1 MIEVTKRVVTYER
14 VSSEDQRDRATI
26 QTQTEE
32 LARRLEFEP
41 DVHLVNRYVDDGVS
55 GTIPMGERPGGRR
68 LMADAAKGLFDE
80 VWVYRIDRLGRDDVD
95 PLVVWRQLERLGVIV
110 RSITE
115 GVSSPFEYHI
125 RVAMA
130 AEERRAFMQ
139 RSAAG
144 MERAVKEGR
153 FPGGIVPFGYAL
165 EGERHSARL
174 GLDSRVIW
182 AGLTAGDVV
191 VKIFNRSY
199 EGWSDVRIAAELD
212 ALQIPTSYSL
222 AGRAIRRKATQG
234 IWRPGRVA
242 QLLQNTT
249 YYGEYRYGKRPNR
262 AGRAII
268 PVTVP
273 ALVSR
278 ELWTAVQESR
288 RTRRRKPA
296 SECNV
301 YLFRSLMICTT
312 CGLKYTGSVHH
323 GDVWYRCNGQLVAR
337 GPHAGRCPGKSVKG
351 QALESIVK
359 ADIERWLLNPGDIIG
374 ELARG
379 YDNERD
385 ATAAAKEA
393 ERITLSRRLEEL
405 QTKRDRLLDLYL
417 DAQFER
423 GELGQRQ
430 QRLDKECAEIEGIL
444 DQMNAAVIPAPAP
457 MSDDLLRELR
467 GLVTAGL
474 SDAQWHEVVTLL
486 VSKIEIQTMPLEGGK
501 KAAKAIVHY
510 RFDWVV
516 SPSTGTGSSPSP
528 A

>member
-1 MIEVTKRVVTYER
+1 MTDMTNRVITYER
-14 VSSEDQRDRATI
+14 VSSEDQRERETI

-32 LARRLEFEP
+32 LARRLQLEP
-41 DVHLVNRYVDDGVS
+41 GVKLVDRYVDDGVS
-55 GTIPMGERPGGRR
+55 GTIPMGERPAGRR
-68 LMADAAKGLFDE
+68 LMADAATGRFDE

-95 PLVVWRQLERLGVIV
+95 PLIVWRELERLGVIV

-144 MERAVKEGR
+144 MERAVRAGR
-153 FPGGIVPFGYAL
+153 FPGGIIPFGYAL

-174 GLDSRVIW
+174 VLDPRVIW

-199 EGWSDVRIAAELD
+199 EGWSDVRIAAELNV
-212 ALQIPTSYSL
+212 LQVPTSYGL
-222 AGRAIRRKATQG
+222 AARAVRKKATQG

-262 AGRAII
+262 AGRPII
-268 PVTVP
+268 SVAVP

-278 ELWTAVQESR
+278 DLWAAVQQSR

-296 SECNV
+296 SECKV
-301 YLFRSLMICTT
+301 YLLRSLVKCAI
-312 CGLKYTGSVHH
+312 CGLNYTGSVHH

-337 GPHAGRCPGKSVKG
+337 GPHAGRCPSKSVKG
-351 QALESIVK
+351 QALESIIMD
-359 ADIERWLLNPGDIIG
+359 DIERWLLNPGDIID

-379 YDNERD
+379 YDQERN
-385 ATAAAKEA
+385 ATAAAEEA
-393 ERITLSRRLEEL
+393 ERIILSRRLDEL
-405 QTKRDRLLDLYL
+405 QAKRDRLLDLYL
-417 DAQFER
+417 DAQFDR

-430 QRLDKECAEIEGIL
+430 KRLDRECAEVQTRL
-444 DQMNAAVIPAPAP
+444 DGMNPPTVPDAAPIA
-457 MSDDLLRELR
+457 DDLLHELR
-467 GLVTAGL
+467 HRVSAGL

-486 VSKIEIQTMPLEGGK
+486 VSKIEIQTTPLEGGK

-510 RFDWVV
+510 RFDCVV
-516 SPSTGTGSSPSP
+516 SPSTGTGS
-528 A
+528 

>member
-1 MIEVTKRVVTYER
+1 MTEVKKRVVTYER

-41 DVHLVNRYVDDGVS
+41 GVQLIKRYVDDGVS

-80 VWVYRIDRLGRDDVD
+80 VWVYMIDRLGRDDVD

-144 MERAVKEGR
+144 MERAVREGR
-153 FPGGIVPFGYAL
+153 FPGGIVPFGYTL
-165 EGERHSARL
+165 SGERRSARL
-174 GLDSRVIW
+174 VLDAKVIW
-182 AGLTAGDVV
+182 AALTPGDIV

-199 EGWSDVRIAAELD
+199 EGWSDVRIAAELNV
-212 ALQIPTSYSL
+212 LQVPTSYVL
-222 AGRAIRRKATQG
+222 ARRAFRKKATQG
-234 IWRPGRVA
+234 VWRPGRVA

-262 AGRAII
+262 AGRPII
-268 PVTVP
+268 SVMVP
-273 ALVSR
+273 ALLSR

-288 RTRRRKPA
+288 RTRRRKPT
-296 SECNV
+296 SECKV
-301 YLFRSLMICTT
+301 YLLRSLMTCAI

-337 GPHAGRCPGKSVKG
+337 GPHAGRCLGKSVKG
-351 QALESIVK
+351 QALESIIK
-359 ADIERWLLNPGDIIG
+359 DDIEGWLLNPGDIID
-374 ELARG
+374 ELAEG
-379 YDNERD
+379 YDQERD
-385 ATAAAKEA
+385 ATAAAMEA
-393 ERITLSRRLEEL
+393 ERITLSRRLDEL
-405 QTKRDRLLDLYL
+405 QAKRDRLLDLYL
-417 DAQFER
+417 DAQFDK

-430 QRLDKECAEIEGIL
+430 KGLDRECAEVQGRL
-444 DQMNAAVIPAPAP
+444 DQMNTATMPDAAPVG
-457 MSDDLLRELR
+457 DDLLRELSDR
-467 GLVTAGL
+467 VAAGL

-486 VSKIEIQTMPLEGGK
+486 VSKIEIQTTPLEGGK
-501 KAAKAIVHY
+501 KAAKAIIHY
-510 RFDWVV
+510 RFDCVV
-516 SPSTGTGSSPSP
+516 SPSRGTGS
-528 A
+528 